1 MSGPFGSTAWMSNQA
16 SGFYD
21 FEISNS
27 LRFNDGDSAYLGF
40 TPSSAGNRRTW
51 TWSCWVKLGILGTS
65 KTLFGSGT
73 ASSNDNTLDH
83 TDGSIFLFYDRTAD
97 KIFLTDAV
105 YRDPSAWYN
114 VVFVAD
120 TTNSTAGDRLRLFVN
135 GVRQAG
141 ASGSAYPN
149 QNTDLGINN
158 NVTHFIGARKRSA
171 IENFYD
177 GYQADTCFIDGTA
190 LAPSSFGET
199 KNDIWIPKNTSGLT
213 FGDQGWRLQF
223 KQVGTGTA
231 SSSTIG
237 ADTSGEGNHW
247 TSNNLVASDV
257 VPDSPTLNFATY
269 NPLAFDANST
279 YSEGNLKAVVTSG
292 NASPLS
298 FGMTSGKWYA
308 EVRCSG
314 GTNTRVGVVNEKGV
328 GADLG
333 GSANSWSKINN
344 SARVFHN
351 GAVTSQGAEWD
362 DGQVAMVA
370 IDVDARKIWYGV
382 EGTWDI
388 SGDPAAGNNPSQ
400 SSITGDTLFLASAS
414 GSGTLTYIFNTGS
427 DGTFGGAETSQGNAD
442 GNDIGDFYYA
452 PPSGYLA
459 LCTANLPDAVET
471 MDPAQGGSPQ
481 DYFNTVLYTGNGG
494 DANSPQAI
502 TGVGFQPD
510 WVWGKNRDAGKYH
523 YLSDSVRGVSGGSL
537 ASNDTIIAEDIGFKA
552 FGSDGFSVSDVD
564 SGTANENNNKYV
576 AWNWKAGTSFSN
588 DASAT
593 GVGSIDSAGTVSTD
607 AGFSII
613 NYTGNGTSGATVA
626 HGLNSAPQVTFI
638 KNLITAGKN
647 WESYMINPFDGSYDY
662 FYLNL
667 TAGKGDFAG
676 GTVPSSTVITLGG
689 GADSNENT
697 KSTIAYCFHS
707 VDGYS
712 KFGGF
717 TGNANANGP
726 YVYTGFRPAF
736 IMTKRIDSTANWV
749 IYDSDRTPSNPMAG
763 ELYPDLDAAE
773 SVPDPARYDFFS
785 NGFRPISTA
794 AGSNASGGK
803 FIYLAFAEQS
813 FKYAN
818 AR

>member
-1 MSGPFGSTAWMSNQA
+1 MFTDNQFMAQTA
-16 SGFYD
+16 SGLYGFL
-21 FEISNS
+21 ISNS
-27 LRFNDGDSAYLGF
+27 LRFNDGSSDALNR
-40 TPSSAGNRRTW
+40 TPGSAGNRKTM
-51 TWSCWVKLGILGTS
+51 TWSGWVKRSEL
-65 KTLFGSGT
+65 SGT
-73 ASSNDNTLDH
+73 PRFFGAGDDNYLSFASSGAIEINLRSGGASSNAFVITNKLH
-83 TDGSIFLFYDRTAD
+83 
-97 KIFLTDAV
+97 
-105 YRDPSAWYN
+105 RDVSAWYHI
-114 VVFVAD
+114 VMAID
-120 TTNSTAGDRLRLFVN
+120 TTQGTDTNRVKVYVN
-135 GVRQAG
+135 GVQQTSFSGYTAPSQNNDLNSFNNTVAQYIGRFN
-141 ASGSAYPN
+141 SGSY
-149 QNTDLGINN
+149 
-158 NVTHFIGARKRSA
+158 
-171 IENFYD
+171 YD
-177 GYQADTCFIDGTA
+177 GYMADVNFIDGLA
-190 LAPSSFGET
+190 LDASSFGEL

-213 FGDQGWRLQF
+213 FGNQGFRLQF
-223 KQVGTGTA
+223 EQSGTGTA

-237 ADTSGEGNHW
+237 ADTSGNTNHL
-247 TSNNLVASDV
+247 TSVNLASSDV
-257 VPDSPTLNFATY
+257 VSDSPTNNFATY
-269 NPLAFDANST
+269 NQLAFSANST

-314 GTNTRVGVVNEKGV
+314 GANTRVGVVNEKGV